1 MFVGT
6 DGMLPNPGGGRNPR
20 LIFGGVWARM
30 DDLPDMDAPTAE
42 NASAPAAP
50 AAGAPAPANPR
61 ALPPGF
67 RPGWWRL
74 VLLGIGLA
82 TAWWMYSRFGTDSD
96 SVHEGRS
103 IFGWISHQWRIP
115 GGDFESMWIM
125 PVVCCVSVWLSRRR
139 LAEAEVRPDWRG
151 ALVVA
156 GSLAIHLVG
165 YQSQLPRLSLGSVV
179 GVLWGLPL
187 AIWGPGVA
195 RALGFPAC
203 YLLLCF
209 MSSLLVEVTMPLRLM
224 ASEIACM
231 LLQGVGIG
239 AERAGTVVVSTAGG
253 GFSFNVADPCSG
265 LRSLV
270 TMTALAAPYAYFTL
284 RSNAKR
290 LVLFALSVP
299 LAMLA
304 NALRI
309 FSLGVVAEWIG
320 MKLAMQLYHDL
331 SGYILFAL
339 SILLLVAAGSL
350 VDRDWRSS
358 LCKLASKK
366 RSRA

>member
-1 MFVGT
+1 MSET
-6 DGMLPNPGGGRNPR
+6 
-20 LIFGGVWARM
+20 
-30 DDLPDMDAPTAE
+30 APQP
-42 NASAPAAP
+42 APP
-50 AAGAPAPANPR
+50 EPVPANPR

-67 RPGWWRL
+67 RPGWVRL
-74 VLLGIGLA
+74 ALMAIGVALAYVL
-82 TAWWMYSRFGTDSD
+82 YSRFGTDSD
-96 SVHEGRS
+96 SLHEGRS
-103 IFGWISHQWRIP
+103 VIGWIVHQWRIP
-115 GGDFESMWIM
+115 GGDFESMWVM
-125 PVVCCVSVWLSRRR
+125 PVVCLVAVWLARRR

-151 ALVVA
+151 VLVVA
-156 GSLAIHLVG
+156 ASLAVHVAG
-165 YQSQLPRLSLGSVV
+165 YRSQLPRLSLGSTA
-179 GVLWGLPL
+179 GVLWGL
-187 AIWGPGVA
+187 AFAVWGAGVA
-195 RALGFPAC
+195 RALAFPAC

-209 MSSLLVEVTMPLRLM
+209 MSSLLVEITMPLRLM
-224 ASEIACM
+224 ASGLACA
-231 LLQGVGIG
+231 LLQGVGIE
-239 AERAGTVVVSTAGG
+239 AVQQGTVVHSSAGG

-284 RSNAKR
+284 KSNGRR
-290 LVLFALSVP
+290 LFLFALSVP

-309 FSLGVVAEWIG
+309 FTLGIVAEWIG

-331 SGYILFAL
+331 SGYIVFVL

-350 VDRDWRSS
+350 VDRDWRSV

>member
-1 MFVGT
+1 MRFVFA
-6 DGMLPNPGGGRNPR
+6 MSE
-20 LIFGGVWARM
+20 
-30 DDLPDMDAPTAE
+30 PDH
-42 NASAPAAP
+42 NLAAP
-50 AAGAPAPANPR
+50 APTPPVAPVPPNPR

-67 RPGWWRL
+67 RPGWGRL
-74 VLLGIGLA
+74 AMFGIGLA
-82 TAWWMYSRFGTDSD
+82 MAWWMYSRFGTDSD
-96 SVHEGRS
+96 SLHEGRS
-103 IFGWISHQWRIP
+103 IFGWIAHQWRIP
-115 GGDFESMWIM
+115 GGDFESLWIM
-125 PVVCCVSVWLSRRR
+125 PVVCLVSVWLSRRR
-139 LAEAEVRPDWRG
+139 LAEADVRPDWRG
-151 ALVVA
+151 VLVVA
-156 GSLAIHLVG
+156 GSLAVHIVG
-165 YQSQLPRLSLGSVV
+165 YQSQLPRLSLGSTV

-195 RALGFPAC
+195 RVLGFPAC

-224 ASEIACM
+224 ASEIACA

-239 AERAGTVVVSTAGG
+239 AERVGTVVVSSAGG
-253 GFSFNVADPCSG
+253 GFQFNVADPCSG

-284 RSNAKR
+284 RSNVKR

-304 NALRI
+304 NSLRI
-309 FSLGVVAEWIG
+309 FTLGVVAEWIG

-350 VDRDWRSS
+350 VDRNWRSL
-358 LCKLASKK
+358 LCNLASKK
-366 RSRA
+366 RSRAQPACC

>member
-1 MFVGT
+1 MSE
-6 DGMLPNPGGGRNPR
+6 
-20 LIFGGVWARM
+20 
-30 DDLPDMDAPTAE
+30 TAVQP
-42 NASAPAAP
+42 ASEKPV
-50 AAGAPAPANPR
+50 PANSR

-67 RPGWWRL
+67 RPDWGRLCLFALGL
-74 VLLGIGLA
+74 VLAYVL
-82 TAWWMYSRFGTDSD
+82 YSRFGTDSD
-96 SVHEGRS
+96 SIHEGRS
-103 IFGWISHQWRIP
+103 VIGWVVHQWRIP
-115 GGDFESMWIM
+115 GGDFESMWVM
-125 PVVCCVSVWLSRRR
+125 PVACLVSAWLSRRR

-151 ALVVA
+151 VLVVA
-156 GSLAIHLVG
+156 GSLAVHVVG
-165 YQSQLPRLSLGSVV
+165 YQSQLPRLSLGSTV

-195 RALGFPAC
+195 RALAFPAC

-224 ASEIACM
+224 ASEIACA

-239 AERAGTVVVSTAGG
+239 AERVGTVVMSDAGG

-270 TMTALAAPYAYFTL
+270 TMTALAAPYAYFSL

-350 VDRDWRSS
+350 VDRNWRTL
-358 LCKLASKK
+358 LCKLASKR